1 MDEIKKKALEK
12 LMQRK
17 AALQKAYDELI
28 AEPESF
34 GITGAV
40 NATNRKLEDIRKEI
54 AAIDEKINAV
64 VKGGWAGMS
73 VKWPDYRLSPFGGLQ

>member
-17 AALQKAYDELI
+17 NALQKAYDELI

-40 NATNRKLEDIRKEI
+40 NATNRKLDDLRREI
-54 AAIDEKINAV
+54 AAIDDKINAV
-64 VKGGWAGMS
+64 VKGSWAGMS
-73 VKWPDYRLSPFGGLQ
+73 VRWPDYRLSPFGGLQ